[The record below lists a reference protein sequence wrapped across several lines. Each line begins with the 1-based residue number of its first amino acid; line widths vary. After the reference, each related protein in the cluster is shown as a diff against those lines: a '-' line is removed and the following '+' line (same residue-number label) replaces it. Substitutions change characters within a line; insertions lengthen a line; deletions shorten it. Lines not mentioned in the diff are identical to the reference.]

1 MKAAVECARNVVL
14 LGEHTL
20 CRATEHQIQ
29 RNYVIA
35 IGYHN
40 Y

>member
-1 MKAAVECARNVVL
+1 MKAAVERTKNLVL
-14 LGEHTL
+14 LGEHPL

-35 IGYHN
+35 IGYSN